1 MQKVLK
7 ALERNCCAELAII
20 VRWSWSEEAG
30 EEMKRFE
37 FSLQLSS
44 RLPLRIW
51 VHQLMFPLP
60 RCPISQRQL

>member
-44 RLPLRIW
+44 RLP
-51 VHQLMFPLP
+51 V
-60 RCPISQRQL
+60 